1 MVESESRATRRS
13 NALERVSDAIVSLNT
28 DLEYIFANSQA
39 KELLDIDEEKL
50 IGATIWEL
58 FPTAT
63 ETIAEDSIREAL
75 ETGEKRSYERYN
87 ERLGRWFE
95 ARIFPDE
102 KGLSIFFTDISEKK
116 QIKTELTQI
125 NEQITTQNQA
135 LGSFADIVSDSERSV
150 SCQIT
155 SLLELGIEYLDLNVG
170 IVSDIEEPNYRIRES
185 VAPDDTITSGDV
197 FDLGDTYCS
206 LVYEADGPVSFHTPT
221 DGGVEEHPAYRNQG
235 IESYV
240 GVPIRVDNERYGT
253 LSFSSSTAR
262 QDPITEGEESFVRI
276 LAQWIGAAI
285 ERQQR
290 QRNLKRTSEMFK
302 QTQEIANIGGWELDL
317 QSETLRWS
325 DEVYRIHGLPLDAAL
340 TPENGIEFYHP
351 DDRDTIKK
359 AFDRLTTEGEPYNL
373 ELRIVTAADEVRWVR
388 TNGKPRYENDE
399 IVAVHGTIQDITKRK
414 EREQELQELTERF
427 ELAVTGAN
435 IGIWDWDMTTDEVT
449 YNEQWAQMLGYSLED
464 LEAHLDE
471 WEQRVHSEDLAAVE
485 EALDDHIAGETDLYE
500 TEHRMRTADGEW
512 KWIRDI
518 GRIVERDETGEPVR
532 AVGIHL
538 DIDDQRAYEQTLKD
552 QRHDLKVL
560 NQMVRHDIR
569 NKLHIVV
576 SYAKMLTDK
585 VNNQNEEYLQK
596 VIDSTDEAIDITQTA
611 GDVTE
616 AMLRSEA
623 DLTPRDLQSVL
634 QGEIAQAREN
644 YEQAIISAEET
655 LPDITVLADE
665 MLESVFRN
673 LLSNAITHNDK
684 ELPEVTVSTTVDEE
698 VVRVRIADNGPGIP
712 DTQKAQIFCEGEKG
726 LDSGGTGMGLYLVET
741 LVDRYDGA
749 VWVEDNEPEGSVFIV
764 ELRRE

>member
-1 MVESESRATRRS
+1 MAESESRSTRRS
-13 NALERVSDAIVSLNT
+13 NALERVSDAVVSLNT

-50 IGATIWEL
+50 IGASIWEL

-102 KGLSIFFTDISEKK
+102 KGLSIFFTDVSEQK
-116 QIKTELTQI
+116 QIEAELTQI

-135 LGSFADIVSDSERSV
+135 LGSFADIVSDPERSV
-150 SCQIT
+150 SRQIT
-155 SLLELGIEYLDLNVG
+155 DLLELGIAYLDLNVG
-170 IVSDIEEPNYRIRES
+170 IVSDIEETTYTVRES
-185 VAPDDTITSGDV
+185 VTPDNTITSGDV
-197 FDLGDTYCS
+197 FDLGDTFCS

-221 DGGVEEHPAYRNQG
+221 NGGVKEHPAYRNQG

-240 GVPIRVDNERYGT
+240 GVPIRVDDERYGT
-253 LSFSSSTAR
+253 LNFSSSTAR
-262 QDPITEGEESFVRI
+262 EDPITEGEESFVRI
-276 LAQWIGAAI
+276 LAEWISAAI
-285 ERQQR
+285 ERR
-290 QRNLKRTSEMFK
+290 HHQRNLKRTSEMFK

-317 QSETLRWS
+317 QSETLQWS
-325 DEVYRIHGLPLDAAL
+325 DEVYRIHDLPLDVAL
-340 TPENGIEFYHP
+340 TPEDGIEFYHP

-388 TNGKPRYENDE
+388 TNGKPRYEHNE
-399 IVAVHGTIQDITKRK
+399 IVAVHGTLQDITERK

-427 ELAVTGAN
+427 ELAVNGAN

-449 YNEQWAQMLGYSLED
+449 YNEQWAQMLGYSIE
-464 LEAHLDE
+464 EIEPHLDE
-471 WEQRVHSEDLAAVE
+471 WKQRAHPEDLAAVE
-485 EALDDHIAGETDLYE
+485 ETLDNHIAGETDCYE
-500 TEHRMRTADGEW
+500 TEHRMRTADGDW
-512 KWIRDI
+512 KWIRDT
-518 GRIVERDETGEPVR
+518 GRIVERDEAGEPVR
-532 AVGIHL
+532 AVGIHI
-538 DIDDQRAYEQTLKD
+538 DIDEQKTYEQTLKD
-552 QRHDLKVL
+552 QRNDLKVL

-569 NKLHIVV
+569 NNLHIVV
-576 SYAKMLTDK
+576 SYAKMLTDA
-585 VNNQNEEYLQK
+585 VENEGAEYLQNI
-596 VIDSTDEAIDITQTA
+596 IDSGSEAIDITQTA
-611 GDVTE
+611 GEVTK

-623 DLTPRDLQSVL
+623 DLTPRNLQSVL
-634 QGEIAQAREN
+634 EGEIAQAREN
-644 YEQAIISAEET
+644 HERGIVSAEES
-655 LPDITVLADE
+655 LPDVSVMADE

-673 LLSNAITHNDK
+673 LLINAITHNDK
-684 ELPEVTVSTTVDEE
+684 EVAEVAISATIDEE

-712 DTQKAQIFCEGEKG
+712 DTQKGQIFCEGEKG
-726 LDSGGTGMGLYLVET
+726 IDSGGTGMGLYLVQT

-764 ELRRE
+764 ELRCE